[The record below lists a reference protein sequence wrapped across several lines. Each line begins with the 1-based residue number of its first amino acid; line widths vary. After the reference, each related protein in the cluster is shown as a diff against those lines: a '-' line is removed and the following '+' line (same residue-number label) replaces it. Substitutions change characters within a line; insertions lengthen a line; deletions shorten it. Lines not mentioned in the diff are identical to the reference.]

1 MAETYYLP
9 KARNTRTGQTV
20 KDQDL
25 SGGRFNKR
33 FKHLA
38 EDRADQLAAAM
49 SARTGDTWTGFIESY
64 TPTVRNEQ
72 TEIFISSLRG
82 NQSR

>member
-9 KARNTRTGQTV
+9 KARNIKTVQTV

-25 SGGRFNKR
+25 SGGRFTKR

-38 EDRADQLAAAM
+38 EDRAAQLADAM
-49 SARTGDTWTGFIESY
+49 SKRTGETWTGFIEAY
-64 TPTVRNEQ
+64 TPSVRNEE
-72 TEIFISSLRG
+72 TDLYISALR
-82 NQSR
+82 NN

>member
-9 KARNTRTGQTV
+9 KARNNRTGQTV

-25 SGGRFNKR
+25 SGGRFTKR
-33 FKHLA
+33 FKALA
-38 EDRADQLAAAM
+38 EDRADQLAASMA
-49 SARTGDTWTGFIESY
+49 ARTGDTWTGFVETYI
-64 TPTVRNEQ
+64 PTVRNEQ
-72 TEIFISSLRG
+72 TEIFIASLRG

>member
-9 KARNTRTGQTV
+9 KARNTKTGQTV

-25 SGGRFNKR
+25 SGGRFTKR

-38 EDRADQLAAAM
+38 EDRANQLATAM
-49 SARTGDTWTGFIESY
+49 SARTGDTWTGFIEAY
-64 TPTVRNEQ
+64 TPTVRNEN
-72 TEIFISSLRG
+72 TDLFIPALRS